1 MDKENIKGAA
11 LKVKGKI
18 EEVAGKILGDKDLE
32 LHGKADQLGGAVR
45 DAVGT
50 AKDTVK
56 DAIKEVSKP

>member
-11 LKVKGKI
+11 QKIKGNI
-18 EEVAGKILGDKDLE
+18 EEVAGKVLGDEDLE

-50 AKDTVK
+50 ARDQVK
-56 DAIKEVSKP
+56 EAVKEANKP

>member
-18 EEVAGKILGDKDLE
+18 EEVAGKVLGDKDLE

>member
-11 LKVKGKI
+11 QKIKGKI
-18 EEVAGKILGDKDLE
+18 EEVAGKVLGDKDLE

-50 AKDTVK
+50 GE
-56 DAIKEVSKP
+56 IQ